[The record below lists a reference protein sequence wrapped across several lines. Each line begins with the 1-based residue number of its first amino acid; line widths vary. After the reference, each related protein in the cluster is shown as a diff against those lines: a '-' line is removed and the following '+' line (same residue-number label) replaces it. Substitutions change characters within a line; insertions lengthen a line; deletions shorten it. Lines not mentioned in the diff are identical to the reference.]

1 MTKNIF
7 MSYSRREL
15 GFVDE
20 TVKKLEGQG
29 YNVWLDY
36 RTLIPGSPWAEQ
48 IDKGLKEADTVLLV
62 VSKASL
68 SSEFVELEWRHFLEM
83 DKRVILLIFEAVDLP
98 EELEK
103 YEWVDFRG
111 SYKAGLEELSS
122 QLAQSIV
129 EEHPVPETGFK
140 APWIVWV
147 TIALSI
153 YVAFASFQTFWTI
166 FVPLLLIPLPYRIYK
181 RSFDFTQVQAALA
194 VLPLVLTLSRIVLFQ
209 DDSDAGITD
218 SLIEG
223 FAMGIWSWLLL
234 IMLRTPA
241 LQRWHKPEATPPK
254 FINPMKL
261 EKTTPTPVP
270 FFVDFA
276 PQDRA
281 VATEIVDA
289 LKKYGHP
296 QAENVHD
303 AKAVFVLISK
313 FKADTKAD
321 PEKQVVFPVMLQ
333 TSDYVAPHLSKIQW
347 IDFRPG
353 VRGLDVIAQLL
364 PDPKA
369 MLKALGMRPVSA
381 QAVYPPMITSIYYFT
396 LLLAA
401 VFIGA
406 SADYMFFRD
415 FYHQL
420 FIEEYLTIV
429 GIFGGGSIAL
439 GVLTYFM
446 VNGML
451 SRTGFFSKLPMV
463 LTGLAVLG
471 VLMFGMTELDDYIYF
486 LGQEEGIE
494 VQLSF
499 AYFAN
504 DIFIVGLAVLV
515 ILFFMYRHDLRRW
528 FPAKKA

>member
-68 SSEFVELEWRHFLEM
+68 SSQFVELEWRHFLDV

-98 EELEK
+98 TELEK

-111 SYKAGLEELSS
+111 SYKAGLDELFS
-122 QLAQSIV
+122 QLAQPIV
-129 EEHPVPETGFK
+129 EEHPVPETGFR
-140 APWIVWV
+140 APWYVWA

-153 YVAFASFQTFWTI
+153 VVAFVSFQTFWTI

-181 RSFDFTQVQAALA
+181 RSFDFTQVQAAL
-194 VLPLVLTLSRIVLFQ
+194 VLLPFVLTLSRIVLFQ
-209 DDSDAGITD
+209 EDTDIAVMDA
-218 SLIEG
+218 LVE
-223 FAMGIWSWLLL
+223 ALYMGIWSWLLL
-234 IMLRTPA
+234 IILRTPA
-241 LQRWHKPEATPPK
+241 LQRWHKPEATPPQ
-254 FINPMKL
+254 FINPAKL
-261 EKTTPTPVP
+261 EKETPTPVP

-289 LKKYGHP
+289 LKEYGHP
-296 QAENVHD
+296 QTENIHD
-303 AKAVFVLISK
+303 AKSVFVLISK
-313 FKADTKAD
+313 FKADTEAN

-353 VRGLDVIAQLL
+353 VRGLDVIAQML

-381 QAVYPPMITSIYYFT
+381 QAVYPPMITSIYYFV
-396 LLLAA
+396 LLLTA

-420 FIEEYLTIV
+420 DIADYITIV

-451 SRTGFFSKLPMV
+451 SRTGFFSKTPMV
-463 LTGLAVLG
+463 MGGLAVLG
-471 VLMFGMTELDDYIYF
+471 GLMFGMTELDDYIYF
-486 LGQEEGIE
+486 LGQEEGID

-515 ILFFMYRHDLRRW
+515 VLFFMYRHDLRRW
-528 FPAKKA
+528 FPAKK